1 MSSYK
6 IARRAFLR
14 GAGGA
19 AVLLSPIL
27 RRIEAN
33 AQGMPAPLRFLII
46 HHPLGTQHR
55 GPASALDL
63 WRPTPT
69 TATTTDFTL
78 PQNSAPFEPLRAK
91 MAMIDGL
98 NIVPQSQVTGGNN
111 GGQNTHEGGLV
122 AVMTG
127 VPTLGPIG
135 TQDHAAGGASIDQIF
150 LDQSP
155 VLGGNNSPSASK
167 TTFQYLALAADIRSD
182 RDEVAPRVLSY
193 RPSLPLTQPSSEAG
207 RAGARQPI
215 FPETEPLNV
224 YNRMFRSVLSAN
236 GDPAVAAAK
245 LAQQESVV
253 DFIRGDLSRMRTL
266 VPASETSKLDAFATS
281 VQQLEASIRLS
292 LTANG
297 CSQPMTPESFAMTG
311 GGATGMSAPMGGSQL
326 KGVDFYDPSDPNNHP
341 HQRLGMQQL
350 GMIRAAFQCDYARV
364 GTFMWSAGTNWVAFP
379 TAFQGALLPTPT
391 MASSSPHHPPSHT
404 PATDVQTWLAQID
417 AWYATQSSAAIQAL
431 DQTVDFDGNTLLDN
445 TVVVYLSEI
454 GRAYDHDQKNV
465 PCLVFGGKNTRIKGG
480 QYLKISDGPLTGLEN
495 LTGNRPWNDLWL
507 ALAPIFGVNL
517 TSLGNSMQS
526 TGPLPGLVT

>member
-1 MSSYK
+1 VSSYK

-19 AVLLSPIL
+19 AILLSPIL

-33 AQGMPAPLRFLII
+33 AQGMAAPLRFLVI
-46 HHPLGTQHR
+46 HHPLGTMHR
-55 GPASALDL
+55 GPSSAVDL

-69 TATTTDFTL
+69 TETTTTFTL

-98 NIVPQSQVTGGNN
+98 NILPQSQVAGGNN

-122 AVMTG
+122 SVMTG

-155 VLGGNNSPSASK
+155 ILGGNNSPSASK
-167 TTFQYLALAADIRSD
+167 TTFQFLALAADIRSD

-207 RAGARQPI
+207 RVASRQPI

-253 DFIRGDLSRMRTL
+253 DFIRGDLARMRTL
-266 VPASETSKLDAFATS
+266 VPASESTKLDAFATS
-281 VQQLEASIRLS
+281 IQQLESSIRLS
-292 LTANG
+292 LTPNG
-297 CSQPMTPESFAMTG
+297 CAQPTMPESFAMNG
-311 GGATGMSAPMGGSQL
+311 GGATGMQAPTGGSQL

-350 GMIRAAFQCDYARV
+350 AMIRAAFQCDYARV
-364 GTFMWSAGTNWVAFP
+364 GTFMWSAGTNWVVFP
-379 TAFQGALLPTPT
+379 TSFQGVTLPTTT
-391 MASSSPHHPPSHT
+391 MAGSSPHHPPSHM
-404 PATDVQTWLAQID
+404 PSLDVQTWLAQID
-417 AWYATQSSAAIQAL
+417 AWYATQSSAAIQAM
-431 DQTVDFDGNTLLDN
+431 DQITDFDGNTLLDN

-480 QYLKISDGPLTGLEN
+480 QYLKIKDGPLPSLETV
-495 LTGNRPWNDLWL
+495 TGNRPWNDLWL

-517 TSLGNSMQS
+517 PSLGNQMQW
-526 TGPLPGLVT
+526 TGPVPGLVT